1 MAEDQE
7 FIWSWLLPGIGLGL
21 GLLSQWHSPT
31 QRLTEYPPR
40 GVAGFTAERFF
51 WVPRKDLGGATVY
64 VTYPWFLCAKKIC
77 NSVTNTLSLDLPLW
91 INFASK
97 VRGNFPINDVH
108 WLIKKFFPCF
118 LFPFF
123 NRYPT
128 MITTTRTLISIG
140 ALWFVGILEGVTPD
154 LIQRIQ
160 HNQGKALLMMMHGC
174 IQNNKILLEKH
185 SQEVV
190 PHFLVFMT
198 LTVFLPSGIMLISH
212 AWIFIISFR
221 HYKRIRTLEEAVLQ
235 RRVTEMRAAKTAAIT
250 VFSALACFAPLIVVT
265 SMMILE
271 PPSDRRL
278 DSTQFNI
285 KYILFPSLKILYLLA
300 ISLNPLICA
309 LKSKPF
315 KAAFKEMLQA
325 LKRCPCKVPNIRR
338 TKARS
343 IFRRRGHTLKLEPN
357 KPAKNSNTSYFI
369 ELQCLSLTTNPSE
382 LSNTTQNKVYT

>member
-1 MAEDQE
+1 
-7 FIWSWLLPGIGLGL
+7 
-21 GLLSQWHSPT
+21 
-31 QRLTEYPPR
+31 
-40 GVAGFTAERFF
+40 
-51 WVPRKDLGGATVY
+51 
-64 VTYPWFLCAKKIC
+64 
-77 NSVTNTLSLDLPLW
+77 
-91 INFASK
+91 
-97 VRGNFPINDVH
+97 
-108 WLIKKFFPCF
+108 
-118 LFPFF
+118 
-123 NRYPT
+123 

-325 LKRCPCKVPNIRR
+325 LKRCPCKVPDIRR

-343 IFRRRGHTLKLEPN
+343 IFRRRGHTLQLEPN